1 MRGNSVHKSLNLS
14 SQIWG
19 TLTYASTGSSRLPAR
34 TAVDRTMGAKRVA
47 SAAGTAALVYAA
59 LSGRLSSP
67 SGDAAGAAP
76 RRQWR
81 PGEEDEANKGQE
93 RWPERAPATWREAAA
108 VTARTAG
115 FAYAETLGKWP
126 LGDIAFGI
134 SHYMRT
140 QVIIELVFARIAGT
154 AY

>member
-1 MRGNSVHKSLNLS
+1 
-14 SQIWG
+14 
-19 TLTYASTGSSRLPAR
+19 
-34 TAVDRTMGAKRVA
+34 MGAKRVA
-47 SAAGTAALVYAA
+47 SAAGTAALVYVA

-67 SGDAAGAAP
+67 SGDAAWAA
-76 RRQWR
+76 RRP
-81 PGEEDEANKGQE
+81 PGEEDEANKGEE

-134 SHYMRT
+134 SHYMRI
-140 QVIIELVFARIAGT
+140 QVR
-154 AY
+154 